1 MKLNY
6 FFISCFFIIAINVL
20 QAQTYNSYHNT
31 IASGCSQSTINTN
44 LQEYVAFGVK
54 NVGSTAIQN
63 SLDWLKAKYQSYGY
77 TDIVEQTFTASGQQ
91 TKNLIITKQG
101 LTYPNTYVIVDG
113 HYDSINGVGAND
125 NGSGT
130 VALLEMAKQMASVPT
145 AYSIK
150 FIHFSAEEI
159 GLIGSQYYVDNTVI
173 PQNLDIKLVLNIDEI
188 GGINGMTNDTI
199 VCERDT
205 GSPAS
210 NNAQSSVVT
219 NQLATCIGL
228 YSTLNTEIS
237 YAYASDYMTF
247 ENNGE
252 IITGLF
258 EKNESPYR
266 HTPNDIIANMD
277 IPYLYEITKGA
288 TGALAFFAEAD
299 QALSTNEKDFSSLD
313 IYPIP
318 ADKELTVYFGKTTNK
333 VTLSMFDINGK
344 NVFNQFYDTIETLVT
359 INTNQLQS
367 GIYILNIDAD
377 GKKKTKKVQIK

>member
-1 MKLNY
+1 MKLHY
-6 FFISCFFIIAINVL
+6 LIFMYLTSLIGIST
-20 QAQTYNSYHNT
+20 QAQTYNAYHNT
-31 IASGCSQSTINTN
+31 IASGCSQSSVDTN
-44 LQEYVAFGVK
+44 LQEYVNFGIK
-54 NVGSTAIQN
+54 SVGSTAIQN

-77 TDIVEQTFTASGQQ
+77 TDIVEQEFTASGQQ

-101 LTYPNTYVIVDG
+101 STYPNTYVIVDA

-130 VALLEMAKQMASVPT
+130 VALLEMAKQMANIPT

-173 PQNLDIKLVLNIDEI
+173 PQNMDIKLVLNIDEI
-188 GGINGMTNDTI
+188 GGINGQTNDTI

-205 GSPAS
+205 GNPSS

-219 NQLATCIGL
+219 NQLATCIGF

-237 YAYASDYMTF
+237 YAYSSDYMTF

-258 EKNESPYR
+258 EKNQTPYR

-277 IPYLYEITKGA
+277 TVYVYEVIKGA

-299 QALSTNEKDFSSLD
+299 QALSTNSEVFSNLD
-313 IYPIP
+313 VYPIP
-318 ADKELTVYFGKTTNK
+318 ADKKITVYFGKTVNE
-333 VTLSMFDINGK
+333 VRVSIFDINGK
-344 NVFNQFYDTIETLVT
+344 TVFNKFYSNIENSKT
-359 INTNQLQS
+359 INTEKLQS
-367 GIYILNIDAD
+367 GIYVMTIDID
-377 GKKKTKKVQIK
+377 GIKKNQKIQIK